1 MTLCCEYKKKEA
13 VAAQAVKG
21 PSVRGVR
28 LGAGAGNDVFERLDL
43 LLLCEED
50 RGLAIMDMST
60 GLPLLAMS
68 AGRAIENTQCRML

>member
-1 MTLCCEYKKKEA
+1 MTLCWEYKRKEA

-28 LGAGAGNDVFERLDL
+28 LGPGAGKEALERLDL

-60 GLPLLAMS
+60 S
-68 AGRAIENTQCRML
+68 YHCVKVSGRN